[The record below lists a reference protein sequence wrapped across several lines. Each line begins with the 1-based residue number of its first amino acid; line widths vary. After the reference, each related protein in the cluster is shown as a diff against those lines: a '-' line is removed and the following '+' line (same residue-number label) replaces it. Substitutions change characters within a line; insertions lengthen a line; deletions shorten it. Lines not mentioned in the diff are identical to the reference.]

1 MARYD
6 LEALKAELKKKLDK
20 SLTEENNELVKDVK
34 DLMTKYVS
42 DPEDLRKEEKWSN
55 ETYTRTLLDSGNDHY
70 NLMLL
75 CWGPGQKS
83 PIHNH
88 PNSHCFMKTLK
99 GRFMRSY
106 TENRK

>member
-1 MARYD
+1 
-6 LEALKAELKKKLDK
+6 
-20 SLTEENNELVKDVK
+20 
-34 DLMTKYVS
+34 MTKYVS
-42 DPEDLRKEEKWSN
+42 DPEDWRKEEKWSN
-55 ETYTRTLLDSGNDHY
+55 KTYTRTLLDSGNDHY

-99 GRFMRSY
+99 GDVY
-106 TENRK
+106 EELYRKPDMTASQG

>member
-42 DPEDLRKEEKWSN
+42 DPEDWRKEEKWSN
-55 ETYTRTLLDSGNDHY
+55 ET
-70 NLMLL
+70 
-75 CWGPGQKS
+75 
-83 PIHNH
+83 
-88 PNSHCFMKTLK
+88 
-99 GRFMRSY
+99 
-106 TENRK
+106 